1 MNGFYQLKKFIISE
15 LDEKCGIKEEDIG
28 LLDSGCIDLVDD
40 CLEFD
45 FCLRNDDALYT
56 FLHNYQHEVGN
67 IVKNN
72 EQNQEVYKSWG
83 DWSSY
88 ESGN

>member
-1 MNGFYQLKKFIISE
+1 MNGFYQFKKIIISE
-15 LDEKCGIKEEDIG
+15 LNEKGRIKEEDIG

-56 FLHNYQHEVGN
+56 FWHNYRHDVGN

-83 DWSSY
+83 DWSIY